1 MNDVASPETYVG
13 YARQQNYAS
22 PQEIAADAP
31 QKYTLPAHLTQNQW
45 GLEGKWEVADE
56 HASLTSAPGA
66 IAFRFHA
73 RDLHLVLGPSANGKP
88 IRFRVAI
95 DGAAPG
101 ANHGMD
107 TDENG
112 NGVVNGYRL
121 YQLIRQQ
128 GAVQDRTFEIQFLR
142 SGCAGVCLYVRMST
156 SAVVRRVTM
165 DKKILTTE
173 GSSSGVDRRT
183 FFRAAASLAGGLAL
197 WHFYTK
203 EPVHANPI
211 TLGPPKTVKIVQFS
225 DAGKKLGVVSQ
236 LEVVK
241 TDEEWKKQL
250 TPDEYEIT
258 RNAGTE
264 RPFTGALLNVHD
276 KGIFRCVCCDN
287 ALFNAN
293 TKFESGTGWPS
304 FWAPIAS
311 ENVIE
316 TSDSTLGMTRTAVSC
331 RLCEAHLGHVFNDG
345 PQPTG
350 LRYCMNSLAM
360 KFSKA

>member
-1 MNDVASPETYVG
+1 
-13 YARQQNYAS
+13 
-22 PQEIAADAP
+22 
-31 QKYTLPAHLTQNQW
+31 
-45 GLEGKWEVADE
+45 
-56 HASLTSAPGA
+56 
-66 IAFRFHA
+66 
-73 RDLHLVLGPSANGKP
+73 
-88 IRFRVAI
+88 
-95 DGAAPG
+95 
-101 ANHGMD
+101 
-107 TDENG
+107 
-112 NGVVNGYRL
+112 
-121 YQLIRQQ
+121 
-128 GAVQDRTFEIQFLR
+128 
-142 SGCAGVCLYVRMST
+142 
-156 SAVVRRVTM
+156 M

-173 GSSSGVDRRT
+173 GSSNGVDRRT
-183 FFRAAASLAGGLAL
+183 FFRSAASVAGGLAL

-211 TLGPPKTVKIVQFS
+211 TLGPPKTVKIAQFS
-225 DAGKKLGVVSQ
+225 DAGKKLGVVSE

-241 TDEEWKKQL
+241 TDDEWKKQL